1 MSEHTPAETTRPE
14 ISREE
19 KAQILLD
26 RLKAGFDSAPF
37 VKLIGMQL
45 TEASF
50 EGVKAKFD
58 MKPDLIGNP
67 FKQILH
73 GGVIATALDMVG
85 GMMGVVGV
93 YQRMKE
99 DNVPREERNL
109 RLAKLGTID
118 MRVDYL
124 APGRGKHF
132 EASATL
138 LRVGKKVFV
147 TRMELRN
154 EENELIAA
162 GTGTYFY

>member
-1 MSEHTPAETTRPE
+1 MSEPAARPE
-14 ISREE
+14 ISSEE
-19 KAQILLD
+19 KARLMIE
-26 RLKAGFDSAPF
+26 RLKVGFDSAPF
-37 VKLIGMQL
+37 VKLIGMEL

-50 EGVKAKFD
+50 EGVKARFD

-85 GMMGVVGV
+85 GIMGVVGV

-99 DNVPREERNL
+99 DNIPRDERNL

-154 EENELIAA
+154 EENDLIAA